1 MQVRPLIRIL
11 TQKKMKKRR
20 KNKAKEEK
28 KEESKLLTNIDR
40 ANEIYS

>member
-28 KEESKLLTNIDR
+28 GRKQTTNK
-40 ANEIYS
+40 Y

>member
-11 TQKKMKKRR
+11 TQKKKKRR
-20 KNKAKEEK
+20 KKANEGK

>member
-11 TQKKMKKRR
+11 TQKKKKRR
-20 KNKAKEEK
+20 KKKANEGK
-28 KEESKLLTNIDR
+28 KEESKLLANIDR